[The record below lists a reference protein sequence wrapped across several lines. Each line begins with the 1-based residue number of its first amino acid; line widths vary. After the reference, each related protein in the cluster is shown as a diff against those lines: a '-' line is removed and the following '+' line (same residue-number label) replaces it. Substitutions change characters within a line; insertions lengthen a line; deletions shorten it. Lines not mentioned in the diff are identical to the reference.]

1 MFNNYLSKR
10 GIDFFSFFLS
20 KNSLSSLT
28 VCLNNLLFQVFDDAY
43 SPTIEAAMRLQ
54 PKCSEKVE
62 RDSGLVS
69 FTTRLLVPSS
79 RIGCLLGKGGA
90 IITEMRR
97 MTRANIRVLGK
108 DNLPKVASE
117 DDEMVQVNIHS
128 NKQ

>member
-1 MFNNYLSKR
+1 MTGSN
-10 GIDFFSFFLS
+10 
-20 KNSLSSLT
+20 
-28 VCLNNLLFQVFDDAY
+28 LFQVFDDAY

-54 PKCSEKVE
+54 PKCSDKVE

-69 FTTRLLVPSS
+69 FTTRLLVSSS

-108 DNLPKVASE
+108 DNLPKVASQ
-117 DDEMVQVNIHS
+117 DDEMVQVKIHTNIVPLQLILS
-128 NKQ
+128 L